1 MKYFKTDGIRM
12 NGNELIFS
20 LIPLKL
26 GRVLGNVSKKV
37 CIGYDTRISSNE
49 IYDLL
54 VTGLI
59 TRGCDV
65 ISIGVCPTSVVGS
78 ITKQENCDYGIM
90 ITASHNPY
98 FDNGIKVFSSSG
110 EKLTSLEEKEI
121 DLLLN
126 QNMVFNQVSKLGK
139 VENKKELIERY
150 ITYLKNQLEENKN
163 IKVLFDVSNGVL
175 SDILEKVIK
184 DKIEYKIIN
193 NLPNGKNINQ
203 NVGSEHIECLL
214 NNMDDSFTYGVSF
227 DGDGDRVVIVN
238 KNKEIINGDDLLYLF
253 SKEYNYSKIVT
264 TKMTNKGLIE
274 ELNKNNKSVFLSNV
288 GDKNVFSLMKKE
300 NILLGGESSGHIIF
314 LNSLY
319 KNDGLFTFIKFLN
332 LDNKEI
338 NYKKY
343 FSKTM
348 NFSVENKELNNDKIK
363 EYENLINE
371 RLRNEG
377 EVYIRKSGT
386 EDVLRIN
393 VQLKNKDR
401 ELEIDNLIKEYL
413 EDVL

>member
-1 MKYFKTDGIRM
+1 
-12 NGNELIFS
+12 
-20 LIPLKL
+20 
-26 GRVLGNVSKKV
+26 
-37 CIGYDTRISSNE
+37 
-49 IYDLL
+49 
-54 VTGLI
+54 
-59 TRGCDV
+59 
-65 ISIGVCPTSVVGS
+65 
-78 ITKQENCDYGIM
+78 
-90 ITASHNPY
+90 
-98 FDNGIKVFSSSG
+98 
-110 EKLTSLEEKEI
+110 
-121 DLLLN
+121 
-126 QNMVFNQVSKLGK
+126 
-139 VENKKELIERY
+139 
-150 ITYLKNQLEENKN
+150 
-163 IKVLFDVSNGVL
+163 
-175 SDILEKVIK
+175 
-184 DKIEYKIIN
+184 
-193 NLPNGKNINQ
+193 
-203 NVGSEHIECLL
+203 
-214 NNMDDSFTYGVSF
+214 
-227 DGDGDRVVIVN
+227 
-238 KNKEIINGDDLLYLF
+238 
-253 SKEYNYSKIVT
+253 
-264 TKMTNKGLIE
+264 MTNKGLIE
-274 ELNKNNKSVFLSNV
+274 ELNKNNKSVYLSNV

>member
-274 ELNKNNKSVFLSNV
+274 ELNKNNKSVYLSNV